1 MLKTVK
7 NIRKLYNAKLLFVS
21 SDDKIGEVI
30 GKEIDDYFKELKV
43 VSDLKEAV
51 SLACSNNYDVAI
63 IDADIVG
70 VSFSQLC
77 TELLQLTPTLPKIVI
92 SDSDNNENIVTAI
105 NSGAY
110 TFLSKPLRAKDLK
123 LAVIMCLNQTKRGDK
138 IEFENGIYFDE
149 YRDQFFKAGGILID
163 FTRLEK
169 SFLKLLITK
178 RNEITDYDTIKD
190 VVWKGKDM
198 SIYTMRNIV
207 NKIRQKTYYEIIKNH
222 SNKGYTI
229 DILKSN

>member
-30 GKEIDDYFKELKV
+30 GKEIDVYFKELKV
-43 VSDLKEAV
+43 VSDLKEAI

-77 TELLQLTPTLPKIVI
+77 TELLQLTPRLPKIVI

-123 LAVIMCLNQTKRGDK
+123 LSVIMCLNQTKRGDK

-149 YRDQFFKAGGILID
+149 YRDKFFKAGGVLID

-178 RNEITDYDTIKD
+178 RSEITDYDTIKEI
-190 VVWKGKDM
+190 VWKGKEM

-207 NKIRQKTYYEIIKNH
+207 NKIRQKTYYEIIRNH
-222 SNKGYTI
+222 SNKGYTV
-229 DILKSN
+229 DIIKSN

>member
-21 SDDKIGEVI
+21 SDDRISEIV
-30 GKEIDDYFKELKV
+30 GKEFDDYFKELKV
-43 VSDLKEAV
+43 VSNLKEAI

-123 LAVIMCLNQTKRGDK
+123 LSVIMCLNQTKRGDK

-149 YRDQFFKAGGILID
+149 YRDQFFKAGGVLID

-178 RNEITDYDTIKD
+178 RSEITDYDTIKEI
-190 VVWKGKDM
+190 VWKGKEM

-207 NKIRQKTYYEIIKNH
+207 NKIRQKTYYEIIRNH
-222 SNKGYTI
+222 SNKGYTV
-229 DILKSN
+229 DIIKSN

>member
-7 NIRKLYNAKLLFVS
+7 NIRKLYNAKLLFLS
-21 SDDKIGEVI
+21 SDERINEEI
-30 GKEIDDYFKELKV
+30 GKEFDDYFKELKV
-43 VSDLKEAV
+43 ASTLKDALA
-51 SLACSNNYDVAI
+51 LACSNTYDMVI
-63 IDADIVG
+63 LDTDIKG
-70 VSFSQLC
+70 VSFSELC
-77 TELLQLTPTLPKIVI
+77 SELSSLAPTLPKIII
-92 SDSDNNENIVTAI
+92 SETDDNQNIVTAV

-138 IEFENGIYFDE
+138 IEFENGVYFDE
-149 YRDQFFKAGGILID
+149 YRDQFFKPGGILID

-169 SFLKLLITK
+169 SFLKLLITR
-178 RNEITDYDTIKD
+178 RNDITDYDTIKD
-190 VVWKGKDM
+190 IVWKGKDM

>member
-1 MLKTVK
+1 MLKTVR
-7 NIRKLYNAKLLFVS
+7 NIRKLYNAKLLFVTNDQS
-21 SDDKIGEVI
+21 IIDTIQNEF
-30 GKEIDDYFKELKV
+30 DDYFKELKV
-43 VSDLKEAV
+43 AGTLDEAI
-51 SLACSNNYDVAI
+51 SLACSNSYDMAI
-63 IDADIVG
+63 IDADVKEL
-70 VSFSQLC
+70 SFSELC
-77 TELLQLTPTLPKIVI
+77 TELSQLAPTLPKIVI
-92 SDSDNNENIVTAI
+92 SDSDNNESIVTAI

-110 TFLSKPLRAKDLK
+110 TFLSKPLRAKDVK

-149 YRDQFFKAGGILID
+149 YRDQFFKSGGVLID

-169 SFLKLLITK
+169 SFLKLLIVK
-178 RNEITDYDTIKD
+178 RNDITDYDIIKE

-229 DILKSN
+229 DILKNN

>member
-7 NIRKLYNAKLLFVS
+7 NIRKLYNAKLLFLS
-21 SDDKIGEVI
+21 SDEKINEEI
-30 GKEIDDYFKELKV
+30 GKEFDDYFKELKV
-43 VSDLKEAV
+43 ASTLKDAL
-51 SLACSNNYDVAI
+51 SLACSNTYDMVI
-63 IDADIVG
+63 IDTDIKG
-70 VSFSQLC
+70 VSFSELC
-77 TELLQLTPTLPKIVI
+77 SELTNLAPTLPKIII
-92 SDSDNNENIVTAI
+92 SETDNNENIVTAV

-138 IEFENGIYFDE
+138 IEFENGVYFDE
-149 YRDQFFKAGGILID
+149 YRDQFFKPGGILID

-169 SFLKLLITK
+169 SFLKLLITR
-178 RNEITDYDTIKD
+178 RNDITDYDTIKD
-190 VVWKGKDM
+190 IVWKGKDM

>member
-43 VSDLKEAV
+43 VSDLKEAI

-123 LAVIMCLNQTKRGDK
+123 LSVIMCLNQTKRGDK

-149 YRDQFFKAGGILID
+149 YRDQFFKAGGVLID

-178 RNEITDYDTIKD
+178 RSEITDYDTIKEI
-190 VVWKGKDM
+190 VWKGKEM

-207 NKIRQKTYYEIIKNH
+207 NKIRQKTYYEIIRNH
-222 SNKGYTI
+222 SNKGYTV
-229 DILKSN
+229 DIIKSN